1 MKETQIQR
9 CPHCNSS
16 NIGIGYQL
24 GSGGLFADRDAYH
37 SGARCSEI
45 ETYFCKNCGSV
56 LLQKVKR
63 PEIFE
68 AAGTA
73 RGEELLEHIEKNGF
87 LMLNAHKT
95 LPSVSS
101 LGYSMQDLVSLIENR
116 KVFYCKALG
125 KKPVYLSVTAYQLL
139 KRAKPAA
146 PLSEAAKEILKA
158 MEKREAVD
166 KADLKLLFPMD
177 AKAFQKE
184 FDYLLEHLYL
194 TACAGKKLNSNW
206 YSCLYCT
213 ARKFDRCVEGL
224 HFHGN
229 PKEALWNLVKGA
241 MDKKNFELLCK

>member
-1 MKETQIQR
+1 MRDNGEAKTITTLSRPFPPIELR
-9 CPHCNSS
+9 PNLGNLLFWNS
-16 NIGIGYQL
+16 
-24 GSGGLFADRDAYH
+24 
-37 SGARCSEI
+37 
-45 ETYFCKNCGSV
+45 
-56 LLQKVKR
+56 
-63 PEIFE
+63 
-68 AAGTA
+68 
-73 RGEELLEHIEKNGF
+73 
-87 LMLNAHKT
+87 
-95 LPSVSS
+95 
-101 LGYSMQDLVSLIENR
+101 VSLIENR

-206 YSCLYCT
+206 YSYLYCT